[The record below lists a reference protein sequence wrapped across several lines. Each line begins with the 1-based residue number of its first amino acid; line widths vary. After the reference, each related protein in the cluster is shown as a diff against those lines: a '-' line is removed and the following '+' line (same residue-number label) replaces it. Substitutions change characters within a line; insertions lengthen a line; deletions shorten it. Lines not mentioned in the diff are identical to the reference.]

1 MERATISIDGM
12 SCGHCVGQV
21 RSALQNVPGVTVE
34 NVTVGRA
41 EVAYDVSKVK
51 PDALRNAVAEAGY
64 QAKVAATSAPSSDPT
79 PKAGGGC
86 GCC

>member
-1 MERATISIDGM
+1 MERATLSIDGM

-41 EVAYDVSKVK
+41 EVAYDASKADPK
-51 PDALRNAVAEAGY
+51 ALRSAVAEAGY
-64 QAKVAATSAPSSDPT
+64 QAEVAATGPASADPT
-79 PKAGGGC
+79 PKRGGDC
-86 GCC
+86 GCR